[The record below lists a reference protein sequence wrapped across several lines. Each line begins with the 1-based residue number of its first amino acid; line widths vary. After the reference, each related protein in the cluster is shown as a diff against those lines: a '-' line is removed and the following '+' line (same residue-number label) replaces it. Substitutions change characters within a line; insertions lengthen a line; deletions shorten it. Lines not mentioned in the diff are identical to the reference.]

1 MNYELMMD
9 TIHVLTNFYRYLT
22 QRMENE
28 HILLDSEELQLLQ
41 DQIEYIPKLIEDLHN
56 EHLFGG
62 DTVDFTMEDE

>member
-1 MNYELMMD
+1 LNYELMMD

-41 DQIEYIPKLIEDLHN
+41 DQIEYIPKLIED
-56 EHLFGG
+56 
-62 DTVDFTMEDE
+62 